1 MYTTGHHSMALQ
13 MARQK
18 IDEQVRD
25 AENRR
30 IAREVRRENRS
41 ARDSE
46 PVRPRHRWIR
56 ALVRVRPTAS

>member
-18 IDEQVRD
+18 IDDQVRD

-30 IAREVRRENRS
+30 IARDVRRENRA
-41 ARDSE
+41 ARVSE
-46 PVRPRHRWIR
+46 PVRPRRRWIR
-56 ALVRVRPTAS
+56 ARVRPTAS